1 MSPSIND
8 GKDVVKRMLYIGA
21 GYFVIIVV
29 LLLTGYFNVTA
40 FLLISVA
47 CSFLLRR
54 IPKEKDKKV
63 TASAGFLFIL
73 AAIAAVALVNK
84 DAFF

>member
-1 MSPSIND
+1 
-8 GKDVVKRMLYIGA
+8 MLYIGA
-21 GYFVIIVV
+21 GYFVIILV
-29 LLLTGYFNVTA
+29 LLLTGSFNVTA

-47 CSFLLRR
+47 CSLFLRR
-54 IPKEKDKKV
+54 VPKEKDTKM

-73 AAIAAVALVNK
+73 AAIAAVAIVNK

>member
-1 MSPSIND
+1 MSASIND
-8 GKDVVKRMLYIGA
+8 GKDVLKRMLYIGV
-21 GYFVIIVV
+21 GYFVIILV
-29 LLLTGYFNVTA
+29 LLLSGYFNVTA

-54 IPKEKDKKV
+54 IPKEKDTKM

-73 AAIAAVALVNK
+73 AAIAAVALMNK

>member
-1 MSPSIND
+1 
-8 GKDVVKRMLYIGA
+8 MLYIGV

-47 CSFLLRR
+47 CSLFLRR
-54 IPKEKDKKV
+54 IPKEKDTKV
-63 TASAGFLFIL
+63 TASPGFLFIL

>member
-1 MSPSIND
+1 ML
-8 GKDVVKRMLYIGA
+8 KRVLYIGA
-21 GYFVIIVV
+21 GYFVIILV

-47 CSFLLRR
+47 CSLFLRR
-54 IPKEKDKKV
+54 VPKEKDTKM
-63 TASAGFLFIL
+63 TASVGFLFIL
-73 AAIAAVALVNK
+73 AAIAAVAIVNK